1 MIVWVLI
8 IVLPS
13 SNFRRWR
20 RTAVLDRMWMDPV
33 WMNTS
38 WGNERNAIGW
48 KKFCESSSLLV
59 SWQVSDIIVFFGWK
73 VLFLANGSMTRVENY
88 HLKWTPWSCVGKRRM
103 HNPKNP
109 DLVFFFFFFVF
120 AGALR
125 RTVIFLLFPLHPT
138 HPGILYQE
146 FWLVLLRNME
156 WAQENPLSSRR
167 NMASL
172 LRQAMFRKV

>member
-109 DLVFFFFFFVF
+109 DLVFFFFFCIC
-120 AGALR
+120 R
-125 RTVIFLLFPLHPT
+125 RITENRNLPSFPPSSYPPWNFI
-138 HPGILYQE
+138 PGILTSA
-146 FWLVLLRNME
+146 FT
-156 WAQENPLSSRR
+156 
-167 NMASL
+167 
-172 LRQAMFRKV
+172 